1 MEMNRKSISLA
12 GLFTGYAAIFCVNTV
27 LIVFL
32 LLAAAFLALESG
44 WFLPANY
51 AEMYLNSNADEIRKT
66 ETVNE
71 WMLPAG
77 SSFGVYEADGTYLYG
92 NFEEK
97 AAGLAWQAYAENNNT
112 AGGGYYYR
120 FIGRDGS
127 QVCIVKYILK
137 MRFASEKLNERLPD
151 AESLVVVV
159 GLVLFFMLLIG
170 NGILVS
176 GKFSRVLKKR
186 LGKLQDVTKKIS
198 ENNLDFSPE
207 YSDIREINEVL
218 ESLSRMK
225 EVLQESLQKQ
235 WYMENQKK
243 EQMAALTHDIKTP
256 LTIIKGN
263 AELLAEE
270 SLSDGERECTEY
282 IIQNAE
288 QIEQYLQTM
297 RHILHTSSGLKNRE
311 RLKSLEFID
320 ELKKAAAQIAGARKI
335 PVSFVIKELEGTV
348 SCNKELL
355 LRSWGNIISNAL
367 EYTDSRQGIQVVI
380 QEQKLE
386 QQNFWAACVRD
397 YGPGFSQKDLLYAK
411 QKFYSGDESRHD
423 RTHQGLGL
431 AIAQEFA
438 DSQGGFLK
446 LGNAEDGMGAVVTIL
461 LKSSRLFKRKRQET
475 AWKKDE

>member
-1 MEMNRKSISLA
+1 MEINRKSVSLA

-32 LLAAAFLALESG
+32 LFAAAFLALESG

-71 WMLPAG
+71 RILPAG
-77 SSFGVYEADGTYLYG
+77 CSFGVYEADGTYLYG
-92 NFEEK
+92 SFEDK
-97 AAGLAWQAYAENNNT
+97 AASLAWQAYAESNHT
-112 AGGGYYYR
+112 AGGGYYYH
-120 FIGRDGS
+120 FIGRDAS

-137 MRFASEKLNERLPD
+137 MRFANEKLNEMIPD
-151 AESLVVVV
+151 AEALVLVVE
-159 GLVLFFMLLIG
+159 LVLFFMLLIG

-225 EVLQESLQKQ
+225 EALQDSLQKQ

-270 SLSDGERECTEY
+270 TLSDGEKECTDY
-282 IIQNAE
+282 ILQNAE

-297 RHILHTSSGLKNRE
+297 RNILHNSSGSENRE
-311 RLKSLEFID
+311 QLKAAEFVE
-320 ELKKAAAQIAGARKI
+320 ELKKTATQLAGAGKI
-335 PVSFVIKELEGTV
+335 PVSFAVKEPEGAV
-348 SCNKELL
+348 SCNKEML
-355 LRSWGNIISNAL
+355 LRSWGNIVSNAL
-367 EYTDSRQGIQVVI
+367 EYTDRRLGIQVVL
-380 QEQKLE
+380 QEQTLE

-397 YGPGFSQKDLLYAK
+397 YGPGFSKKDLLYAE

-431 AIAQEFA
+431 AIAKEFA
-438 DSQGGFLK
+438 DSQGGFLQ
-446 LGNAEDGMGAVVTIL
+446 LGNAKEQTGAVVTIF
-461 LKSSRLFKRKRQET
+461 LKCSS
-475 AWKKDE
+475 